1 MLHKQI
7 NHNHSLTEIIEI
19 ILIRYL
25 WLQILHKITKQTEQD
40 KIRIHLV
47 TPAQMFHNQATV
59 HK

>member
-1 MLHKQI
+1 MLHKEI

-19 ILIRYL
+19 ILTRYL

-47 TPAQMFHNQATV
+47 ILAQMFQNQATI
-59 HK
+59 H